1 MVGFVRT
8 VVKREERRKKWKRS
22 GCFRA
27 GWMVV
32 VVVVEARRERSKSES
47 EWVKRVE
54 GSESSSKERAVNE
67 PTKKNYISSSNSSG
81 VNESRYST
89 VVQLYEYGGRR

>member
-27 GWMVV
+27 GWMGV

-54 GSESSSKERAVNE
+54 GLRE
-67 PTKKNYISSSNSSG
+67 
-81 VNESRYST
+81 
-89 VVQLYEYGGRR
+89 QQ

>member
-1 MVGFVRT
+1 MRRSRMVGFVRT

-32 VVVVEARRERSKSES
+32 VVVAEARRERSKSES
-47 EWVKRVE
+47 E
-54 GSESSSKERAVNE
+54 
-67 PTKKNYISSSNSSG
+67 
-81 VNESRYST
+81 
-89 VVQLYEYGGRR
+89 

>member
-1 MVGFVRT
+1 MRRSRMVGFVRT

-54 GSESSSKERAVNE
+54 GLRE
-67 PTKKNYISSSNSSG
+67 
-81 VNESRYST
+81 
-89 VVQLYEYGGRR
+89 QQ